1 MILGILSGENGF
13 TRITLSSLK
22 LDLLAF
28 LFWFFSKHFA
38 YYHAISVF
46 LLLEITQENL
56 VSVVSRVYSQGPGVA
71 GCWESRMGLCARE
84 PDMLALSLSLFM
96 HPDLILLDR
105 LVLWLNGPVLGS
117 LLDLE
122 YRECPG
128 KGYLS
133 CPLRILRIH
142 ILTSDMGEQRGCRTV
157 FWIFNSVAFSYKPH
171 MVCPK
176 HKKT

>member
-1 MILGILSGENGF
+1 
-13 TRITLSSLK
+13 
-22 LDLLAF
+22 
-28 LFWFFSKHFA
+28 
-38 YYHAISVF
+38 
-46 LLLEITQENL
+46 
-56 VSVVSRVYSQGPGVA
+56 
-71 GCWESRMGLCARE
+71 
-84 PDMLALSLSLFM
+84 MLALSLSLFM

-117 LLDLE
+117 LLDPE
-122 YRECPG
+122 SRECPG

-142 ILTSDMGEQRGCRTV
+142 ILASDMGEQRGCRTV
-157 FWIFNSVAFSYKPH
+157 FWFFNSVAFSYKPH